1 MGRSLNSWEINVTA
15 TTPQYKQL
23 IFDPVT
29 SSSNRESQ
37 GQSRGAPGCLFH
49 LASLTAGLAPA
60 VNYG

>member
-15 TTPQYKQL
+15 TTLQYKQL
-23 IFDPVT
+23 IFKPVT

-49 LASLTAGLAPA
+49 FASIPAGLASA
-60 VNYG
+60 VNYS